1 MRKIIFS
8 ALFFG
13 SISAQ
18 LLAQSSGVYQ
28 TFDDTR
34 IVNGHS
40 VETNTKG
47 VMKFIISH
55 RFGAISDGAQQ
66 AWGLDNATMRIGLDY
81 GLWDGVT
88 IGLGR
93 STYEKTVDGFLK
105 FRLMK
110 QGGKVNAPISVTLLG
125 TSAWKTDRLSAANDS
140 LSFSQRQS
148 SAAQLLFA
156 RKFTD
161 RISLQLMPTYFHRN
175 RVNYNEVNDIFSLGS
190 AGQFQVSKNISLSV
204 EYYYSPERYF
214 RRIRETEGE
223 GAYNNQSLALGIQF
237 DTKGHIFQLHFGN
250 SRGMT
255 EKFFVAETKGKW
267 LEGDIFFGFN
277 ITRDFTLAGRKIR

>member
-1 MRKIIFS
+1 MRKIFPI
-8 ALFFG
+8 LFFY
-13 SISAQ
+13 
-18 LLAQSSGVYQ
+18 LFFYFSSLGQEIHQ

-55 RFGAISDGAQQ
+55 RFGAISDGPKQ
-66 AWGLDNATMRIGLDY
+66 AWGLDNASMRIGLDY
-81 GLWDGVT
+81 GLWDKAT
-88 IGLGR
+88 FGLGR

-105 FRLMK
+105 YRLLT
-110 QGGKVNAPISVTLLG
+110 QAEGKVPVSVTLLG
-125 TSAWKTDRLSAANDS
+125 TVAWKTDQMSPANES
-140 LSFSQRQS
+140 LTFFQRQS

-161 RISLQLMPTYFHRN
+161 RISLQIMPTYLHRN
-175 RVNYNEVNDIFSLGS
+175 RVAYNEENDIFSLGS
-190 AGQFQVSKNISLSV
+190 AGQFQVLKNISLSV
-204 EYYYSPERYF
+204 EYYYTPQKYFERKK
-214 RRIRETEGE
+214 ETEGKS
-223 GAYNNQSLALGIQF
+223 AYNNQCLALGVQF